1 MKPLS
6 YINFPISFLL
16 MEQIKTMD
24 THCHLQH
31 SWFDEDRD
39 SVIAEAKKRMHFII
53 ESGARPDWN
62 RGAIALSE
70 KHKGFIYAT
79 AGLHPMDAQKASASD
94 FEKEIDFI
102 RESKGKIVGVGEV
115 GLDYHWEKDE
125 KIRALQRERFSRFIS
140 LADEIGKPLVI
151 HSWDGEVD
159 AVDILSREAS
169 GTVVMHC
176 FSGKKEEL
184 LKALDLG
191 YYISFSTQI
200 LASKNHRRLAKFTPL
215 ERMLLETDA
224 PYLGPNRE
232 KNMPWNTLLAAEKIA
247 AVKDVE
253 VGDVVKV
260 ALENAKKVFGI

>member
-1 MKPLS
+1 
-6 YINFPISFLL
+6 

-31 SWFDEDRD
+31 NWFDEDRD
-39 SVIAEAKKRMHFII
+39 SVIAEAKKRMYFII
-53 ESGARPDWN
+53 ESGVRPDWN

-79 AGLHPMDAQKASASD
+79 AGLHPMDAQKTGASD
-94 FEKEIDFI
+94 FDKEIEFI
-102 RESKGKIVGVGEV
+102 RESRYKIVGVGEV

-125 KIRALQRERFSRFIS
+125 KMQALQRERFSRFIS
-140 LADEIGKPLVI
+140 LAGEIKKPLVI

-176 FSGKKEEL
+176 FSGKKDEL

-200 LASKNHRRLAKFTPL
+200 LASKNHRRLAKYTPL
-215 ERMLLETDA
+215 ESMLLETDA

-247 AVKDVE
+247 AVKY
-253 VGDVVKV
+253 VGVADVVKV
-260 ALENAKKVFGI
+260 ALENARKVFKL